1 MHMSKDELTKQIQ
14 RCFLKASPSF
24 VARVRDLSTCSL
36 VLHLA
41 SFYNVAFIHIVLIPL
56 CFSLMRL
63 LSFQVLSDILF
74 SLCMVLILFP
84 GGGGIDSS
92 GQANRKGQG
101 PELGRW
107 LHW

>member
-36 VLHLA
+36 VTVLHLA

-63 LSFQVLSDILF
+63 LSFQVLSDRYLVF
-74 SLCMVLILFP
+74 SLHGTNTFP
-84 GGGGIDSS
+84 W
-92 GQANRKGQG
+92 
-101 PELGRW
+101 GRGC
-107 LHW
+107 